1 MLPAKLVIGQKHK
14 QENEAN
20 SRASWN
26 TPRSDSRP
34 GMSYA
39 TRTVISFA
47 LTSLMTVC
55 VLVCVIMVV
64 WGSAFSDY
72 TRANVIELAQLTSQK
87 LADSY
92 EEQGEWTLEGIYSVA
107 SSSSISE
114 DIGLQVLDSDGTILY
129 DDTWSLA
136 PAAADV
142 KKDATTDTGSADVS
156 SANTESSNAE
166 SSDSS
171 SASVDTGSA
180 EVESADSSSDST
192 EVGST
197 DADASSVDTSSTD
210 STDTSSADAD
220 STSSSITSTDSGSSA
235 GEKTTLEFDRHG
247 LVSTAPTDQEGAVTE
262 AILTSDGQKV
272 GQVRL
277 WVLGSDALLTKT
289 DSAFREKTID
299 AMLLAA
305 IIAVVISLFIGFLVS
320 RMLTNPIRRIT
331 GTAKQIR
338 DGDLSAR
345 TNLRGD
351 DEIDQLGETF
361 DEMATSL
368 EKDLKHE
375 RRLTSDVAHELRTPL
390 MAMLATVEAMQD
402 GVYPTDDE
410 HLETVASETRRLA
423 RLVQQMLDLSR
434 MENHTAPLNLESVDV
449 VELVRGVVNAQEPL
463 FVQRDLRLRFADETQ
478 GKCPLLEL
486 DPDMITQAVINLMSN
501 AMRYTPEG
509 GWVVVS
515 VSLDRKHVM
524 ISVSDTGIG
533 IAKEDLSRIFGRFWR
548 ADASR
553 AREAGG
559 LGVGLAVT
567 KQIIERHHGF
577 IAVESELEKGT
588 TFTIHLPREHV
599 QQSVSTTMEH

>member
-1 MLPAKLVIGQKHK
+1 MLPARMVIGQKHK
-14 QENEAN
+14 QDNEAN

-26 TPRSDSRP
+26 TPRSDSRT

-39 TRTVISFA
+39 TRMALSFA
-47 LTSLMTVC
+47 LTSLMTVF

-64 WGSAFSDY
+64 WGGAFSDY

-92 EEQGEWTLEGIYSVA
+92 EEEGEWTLESIYAVA
-107 SSSSISE
+107 SSSSISD

-129 DDTWSLA
+129 DDTWAVA
-136 PAAADV
+136 PVAADV
-142 KKDATTDTGSADVS
+142 KKESEEKGSSDSTDESASAESESSDGSDVAGNAVTEDAGDEADAAAVEDSSADAETEAEPTSSDASNSATDTGSAD
-156 SANTESSNAE
+156 
-166 SSDSS
+166 
-171 SASVDTGSA
+171 TGSA
-180 EVESADSSSDST
+180 EEA
-192 EVGST
+192 
-197 DADASSVDTSSTD
+197 
-210 STDTSSADAD
+210 
-220 STSSSITSTDSGSSA
+220 
-235 GEKTTLEFDRHG
+235 TTLQFDKHG

-262 AILTSDGQKV
+262 AILTSDGKKV

-277 WVLGSDALLTKT
+277 WVLGSDALLTKADT
-289 DSAFREKTID
+289 AFREKTID

-305 IIAVVISLFIGFLVS
+305 IIAVAISLMIGFLVS

-345 TNLRGD
+345 TGLRGD

-368 EKDLKHE
+368 EKDMKHE
-375 RRLTSDVAHELRTPL
+375 KRLTSDVAHELRTPL

-402 GVYPTDDE
+402 GVYPTDNE

-434 MENHTAPLNLESVDV
+434 MENHTAPMNLEPVDT
-449 VELVRGVVNAQEPL
+449 VELVRGIVGAQEPL
-463 FVQRDLRLRFADETQ
+463 FDQRDLRLRFADETQ
-478 GKCPLLEL
+478 GKAPLLEL

-515 VSLDRKHVM
+515 VTLDRKHVM

-577 IAVESELEKGT
+577 ISVESELEKGT

-599 QQSVSTTMEH
+599 SQPASTTMNP

>member
-1 MLPAKLVIGQKHK
+1 MLPARLVIGQKHK

-26 TPRSDSRP
+26 TPRSDSRG

-39 TRTVISFA
+39 TRMVLSFA
-47 LTSLMTVC
+47 LTSLMTVLI
-55 VLVCVIMVV
+55 LVCVIMVV

-72 TRANVIELAQLTSQK
+72 TRANVSEIATVMSNRLAETYDKS
-87 LADSY
+87 
-92 EEQGEWTLEGIYSVA
+92 GEWSLETLYNLANSGAVSD
-107 SSSSISE
+107 
-114 DIGLQVLDSDGTILY
+114 DIGIQVVDAEGTILY
-129 DDTWSLA
+129 DDTWPMA
-136 PAAADV
+136 PIVASIEKDSAKSESSDDASTDESDDSVETSDQSGSDADGASA
-142 KKDATTDTGSADVS
+142 DASATTDTGSS
-156 SANTESSNAE
+156 SE
-166 SSDSS
+166 
-171 SASVDTGSA
+171 
-180 EVESADSSSDST
+180 SDST
-192 EVGST
+192 
-197 DADASSVDTSSTD
+197 
-210 STDTSSADAD
+210 
-220 STSSSITSTDSGSSA
+220 
-235 GEKTTLEFDRHG
+235 LDRHG
-247 LVSTAPTDQEGAVTE
+247 LKSTAPTDQEGAVSE
-262 AILTSDGQKV
+262 DIVAASGEVVGKV
-272 GQVRL
+272 RI
-277 WVLGSDALLTKT
+277 WVMGSDTLLTKA
-289 DSAFREKTID
+289 DSAFREKTIN
-299 AMLLAA
+299 AMALAA
-305 IIAVVISLFIGFLVS
+305 VIAVAISLVIGFLVS

-368 EKDLKHE
+368 EKDMKHE
-375 RRLTSDVAHELRTPL
+375 KRLTSDVAHELRTPL

-402 GVYPTDDE
+402 GVYPTDNE
-410 HLETVASETRRLA
+410 HLETVASETRRLS

-434 MENHTAPLNLESVDV
+434 MENRTAPLKLDDVDI
-449 VELVRGVVNAQEPL
+449 VELVRGIVNAQEPL
-463 FVQRDLRLRFADETQ
+463 FIERDLRLRFNDETQ
-478 GKCPLLEL
+478 GKAPLLQV
-486 DPDMITQAVINLMSN
+486 DSDMITQAVINLMSN

-515 VSLDRKHVM
+515 VSMDRKHVM
-524 ISVSDTGIG
+524 VSVSDTGIG

-577 IAVESELEKGT
+577 ISVESELEKGT
-588 TFTIHLPREHV
+588 TFTIHLPRERV
-599 QQSVSTTMEH
+599 QQAASTTMEH

>member
-1 MLPAKLVIGQKHK
+1 MLPAHIVTGQKHK
-14 QENEAN
+14 SDNEAN

-26 TPRSDSRP
+26 TPRSDSRS
-34 GMSYA
+34 GLSYGSRMA
-39 TRTVISFA
+39 LSFA
-47 LTSLMTVC
+47 LTSLMTVL

-64 WGSAFSDY
+64 WGSAFSEY
-72 TRANVIELAQLTSQK
+72 TRANVIDLAKLTSEK

-92 EEQGEWTLEGIYSVA
+92 EQDGEWTVDTLYAIA
-107 SSSSISE
+107 QSSSISD
-114 DIGLQVLDSDGTILY
+114 DIGLQVLDAEGTILY
-129 DDTWSLA
+129 DDTWPVASV
-136 PAAADV
+136 AADV
-142 KKDATTDTGSADVS
+142 KKS
-156 SANTESSNAE
+156 EAE
-166 SSDSS
+166 P
-171 SASVDTGSA
+171 VPDTGSA
-180 EVESADSSSDST
+180 EE
-192 EVGST
+192 GSVVAT
-197 DADASSVDTSSTD
+197 DQ
-210 STDTSSADAD
+210 
-220 STSSSITSTDSGSSA
+220 GSA
-235 GEKTTLEFDRHG
+235 GQAAAMSAEGSATAAEEDEPKIKFDRHG
-247 LVSTAPTDQEGAVTE
+247 LISTAPTDEEGAITE
-262 AILTSDGQKV
+262 PITTSDGKV
-272 GQVRL
+272 VGKVRL
-277 WVLGSDALLTKT
+277 WVLGSDVLLTKT
-289 DSAFREKTID
+289 DTAFREKTID
-299 AMLLAA
+299 AMFLAA
-305 IIAVVISLFIGFLVS
+305 AIAVAISVMIGLFVS

-345 TNLRGD
+345 TNMRGD

-402 GVYPTDDE
+402 GVYPTDNE

-434 MENHTAPLNLESVDV
+434 MENHTAPMNIEAVDM
-449 VELVRGVVNAQEPL
+449 VELVRGIVNAQEPL
-463 FVQRDLRLRFADETQ
+463 FHERDLRLRFADETQ
-478 GKCPLLEL
+478 GKMPFIKV
-486 DPDMITQAVINLMSN
+486 DPDMITQCVINLMSN

-509 GWVVVS
+509 GWVIVTVG
-515 VSLDRKHVM
+515 LDRKHLT

-567 KQIIERHHGF
+567 KQIVERHHGF
-577 IAVESELEKGT
+577 ISVESELEKGT
-588 TFTIHLPREHV
+588 TFTIHLPRE
-599 QQSVSTTMEH
+599 QQQQPSSTTIER

>member
-1 MLPAKLVIGQKHK
+1 MLPAHIVTGQKHK
-14 QENEAN
+14 SDNEAN

-26 TPRSDSRP
+26 TPRSDSRS
-34 GMSYA
+34 GLSYGSRMA
-39 TRTVISFA
+39 LSFA
-47 LTSLMTVC
+47 LTSLMTVL

-64 WGSAFSDY
+64 WGSAFSEY
-72 TRANVIELAQLTSQK
+72 TRANVVDLAKLTSEK

-92 EEQGEWTLEGIYSVA
+92 EQDGEWTVDTLYAIA
-107 SSSSISE
+107 QSSSISD
-114 DIGLQVLDSDGTILY
+114 DIGLQVLDAEGTILY
-129 DDTWSLA
+129 DDTWPVASV
-136 PAAADV
+136 AADV
-142 KKDATTDTGSADVS
+142 KKS
-156 SANTESSNAE
+156 EAE
-166 SSDSS
+166 P
-171 SASVDTGSA
+171 VPDTGSA
-180 EVESADSSSDST
+180 EE
-192 EVGST
+192 GSVVAT
-197 DADASSVDTSSTD
+197 DQ
-210 STDTSSADAD
+210 
-220 STSSSITSTDSGSSA
+220 GSA
-235 GEKTTLEFDRHG
+235 GQEAATSAEGSATAAEKDEPKIKFDRHG
-247 LVSTAPTDQEGAVTE
+247 LISTAPTDEEGAITE
-262 AILTSDGQKV
+262 PITTSDGKV
-272 GQVRL
+272 VGKVRL
-277 WVLGSDALLTKT
+277 WVLGSDVLLTKT
-289 DSAFREKTID
+289 DTAFREKTID
-299 AMLLAA
+299 AMFLAA
-305 IIAVVISLFIGFLVS
+305 AIAVAISVMIGLFVS

-345 TNLRGD
+345 TNMRGD

-402 GVYPTDDE
+402 GVYPTDNE

-434 MENHTAPLNLESVDV
+434 MENHTAPMNIEAVDM
-449 VELVRGVVNAQEPL
+449 VELVRGIVNAQEPL
-463 FVQRDLRLRFADETQ
+463 FHERDLRLRFADETQ
-478 GKCPLLEL
+478 GKMPFIKV
-486 DPDMITQAVINLMSN
+486 DPDMITQCVINLMSN

-509 GWVVVS
+509 GWVIVTVG
-515 VSLDRKHVM
+515 LDRKHLT

-567 KQIIERHHGF
+567 KQIVERHHGF
-577 IAVESELEKGT
+577 ISVESELEKGT
-588 TFTIHLPREHV
+588 TFTIHLPRE
-599 QQSVSTTMEH
+599 QQQQPSSTTIER

>member
-1 MLPAKLVIGQKHK
+1 MLPAHIVTGQKHK
-14 QENEAN
+14 SDNEAN

-26 TPRSDSRP
+26 TPLSDSRS
-34 GMSYA
+34 GLSYGSRMA
-39 TRTVISFA
+39 LSFA
-47 LTSLMTVC
+47 LTSLMTVL

-64 WGSAFSDY
+64 WGSAFSEY
-72 TRANVIELAQLTSQK
+72 TRANVVDLAKLTSEK

-92 EEQGEWTLEGIYSVA
+92 EQDGEWTVDTLYAIA
-107 SSSSISE
+107 QSSSISD
-114 DIGLQVLDSDGTILY
+114 DIGLQVLDAEGTILY
-129 DDTWSLA
+129 DDTWPVASV
-136 PAAADV
+136 AADV
-142 KKDATTDTGSADVS
+142 KKS
-156 SANTESSNAE
+156 EAE
-166 SSDSS
+166 P
-171 SASVDTGSA
+171 VPDTGSA
-180 EVESADSSSDST
+180 EE
-192 EVGST
+192 GSVVAT
-197 DADASSVDTSSTD
+197 DQ
-210 STDTSSADAD
+210 
-220 STSSSITSTDSGSSA
+220 GSA
-235 GEKTTLEFDRHG
+235 GQAAATSAEGSATAAEEDEPKIKFDRHG
-247 LVSTAPTDQEGAVTE
+247 LISTAPTDEEGAITE
-262 AILTSDGQKV
+262 PITISDGKV
-272 GQVRL
+272 VGKVRL
-277 WVLGSDALLTKT
+277 WVLGSDVLLTKT
-289 DSAFREKTID
+289 DTAFREKTID
-299 AMLLAA
+299 AMFLAA
-305 IIAVVISLFIGFLVS
+305 AIAVAISVMIGLFVS

-345 TNLRGD
+345 TNMRGD

-402 GVYPTDDE
+402 GVYPTDNE

-434 MENHTAPLNLESVDV
+434 MENHTAPMNIEAVDM
-449 VELVRGVVNAQEPL
+449 VELVRGIVNAQEPL
-463 FVQRDLRLRFADETQ
+463 FHERDLRLRFADETQ
-478 GKCPLLEL
+478 GKMPFIKV
-486 DPDMITQAVINLMSN
+486 DPDMITQCVINLMSN

-509 GWVVVS
+509 GWVIVTVG
-515 VSLDRKHVM
+515 LDRKHLT

-567 KQIIERHHGF
+567 KQIVERHHGF
-577 IAVESELEKGT
+577 ISVESELEKGT
-588 TFTIHLPREHV
+588 TFTIHLPRE
-599 QQSVSTTMEH
+599 QQQQPSSTTIER

>member
-1 MLPAKLVIGQKHK
+1 MLPARMVIGQKHK
-14 QENEAN
+14 QDNEAN

-26 TPRSDSRP
+26 TPRSDSRT

-39 TRTVISFA
+39 TRMALSFA
-47 LTSLMTVC
+47 LTSLMTVF

-64 WGSAFSDY
+64 WGGAFSDY

-92 EEQGEWTLEGIYSVA
+92 EEEGEWTLESIYAVA
-107 SSSSISE
+107 SSSSISD

-129 DDTWSLA
+129 DDTWAVA
-136 PAAADV
+136 PVAADV
-142 KKDATTDTGSADVS
+142 KKESEEKGSSDSTDESASAESESSDGSDVAGSAATEDAGDEADAAAVEGSSADAATGAEPTSSDASSTTTDTGSAEE
-156 SANTESSNAE
+156 A
-166 SSDSS
+166 
-171 SASVDTGSA
+171 
-180 EVESADSSSDST
+180 
-192 EVGST
+192 
-197 DADASSVDTSSTD
+197 
-210 STDTSSADAD
+210 
-220 STSSSITSTDSGSSA
+220 
-235 GEKTTLEFDRHG
+235 TTLQFDKHG

-262 AILTSDGQKV
+262 AILTSDGKKV

-277 WVLGSDALLTKT
+277 WVLGSDALLTKADT
-289 DSAFREKTID
+289 AFREKTID

-305 IIAVVISLFIGFLVS
+305 IIAVAISLMIGFLVS

-345 TNLRGD
+345 TGLRGD

-368 EKDLKHE
+368 EKDMKHE
-375 RRLTSDVAHELRTPL
+375 KRLTSDVAHELRTPL

-402 GVYPTDDE
+402 GVYPTDNE

-434 MENHTAPLNLESVDV
+434 MENHTAPMNLEPVDT
-449 VELVRGVVNAQEPL
+449 VELVRGIVGAQEPL
-463 FVQRDLRLRFADETQ
+463 FDQRDLRLRFADETQ
-478 GKCPLLEL
+478 GKAPLLEL

-515 VSLDRKHVM
+515 VTLDRKHVM

-577 IAVESELEKGT
+577 ISVESELEKGT

-599 QQSVSTTMEH
+599 SQPASTTMNP